1 MEADIEETTTKR
13 IAVVT
18 GAGSGVGRA
27 SSIALARAGF
37 NVVLAGR
44 RRDAL
49 AEVVAEIEAIGG
61 DALAIPTDVARED
74 DVEAMF
80 RTAVRHYGRV
90 DVLFNNAGRNAG
102 AMPIEDYE
110 LALWDSVV
118 ATNLTGV
125 FLCTRA
131 AFRIMKNQNPRGG
144 RIINNGSIS
153 AHTPRPRALAYTATK
168 HAVTGITKQVALD
181 GRDFDIACGQID
193 IGNAAT
199 DLTERMTKGILQAN
213 GVMAPEDRL
222 DVSVVADAVVHMA
235 TLPLAANIL
244 FMTVMASKRPFVG
257 RG

>member
-102 AMPIEDYE
+102 ATPIEDYE

-244 FMTVMASKRPFVG
+244 FMTVMASKMPFVG